1 MNVAYSLPSPS
12 SHAAPCALTIGNFD
26 GVHTGHQTLLKK
38 TVQLGQQEA
47 QKPAVFSF
55 SNHPS
60 TILKPGQ
67 PVLSLCTLEHK
78 LRLLE
83 AAGIE
88 QLFLIP
94 FTKELSC
101 LSAEQF
107 LRNLHAG
114 IHFSNLILGY
124 DAQLGKDRQGDRI
137 AVETLSRQIGFQV
150 FYLPEHAIDGEPV
163 SSTRIRRHIQKGELD
178 KASKLLGR
186 PYSIYARVKK
196 GAGRGK
202 ALGIHTAN
210 LSVEGLCLPPL
221 GVYAVQLVHNGCSYP
236 AVANLGIAP
245 TFGTNKAP
253 LLEVHVWDQELEL
266 YGELVE
272 VLFHTYLRPEKQ
284 FETPEQLKA
293 QIQQDIFQAQILL
306 ARKDKGE

>member
-1 MNVAYSLPSPS
+1 MVL
-12 SHAAPCALTIGNFD
+12 H
-26 GVHTGHQTLLKK
+26 K
-38 TVQLGQQEA
+38 TVQLAQQLA
-47 QKPAVFSF
+47 LVPAVLSF

-60 TILKPGQ
+60 TILRPEQ
-67 PVLSLCTLEHK
+67 PVQSLCTLEHK
-78 LRLLE
+78 LHLLE
-83 AAGIE
+83 AAGIK

-94 FTKELSC
+94 FTKELAS

-107 LRNLHAG
+107 LKNLHAS
-114 IHFSNLILGY
+114 IHFTYLVQGY
-124 DAQLGKDRQGDRI
+124 DTQLGKDRQGDRTT
-137 AVETLSRQIGFQV
+137 VETLSRQIGFQLL
-150 FYLPEHAIDGEPV
+150 YLSQHLIEGEGV
-163 SSTRIRRHIQKGELD
+163 SSSLIRRHIQKGELN

-186 PYSIYARVKK
+186 PYSIYARVKR

-221 GVYAVQLVHNGCSYP
+221 GVYAVQLIHNGCSYP

-245 TFGTNKAP
+245 TFGTNKVP
-253 LLEVHVWDQELEL
+253 LLEVHVWDEELNL

-284 FETPEQLKA
+284 FEAPEQLKA
-293 QIQQDIFQAQILL
+293 QIQQDIFQAQNQL
-306 ARKDKGE
+306 ARKDIRTDL